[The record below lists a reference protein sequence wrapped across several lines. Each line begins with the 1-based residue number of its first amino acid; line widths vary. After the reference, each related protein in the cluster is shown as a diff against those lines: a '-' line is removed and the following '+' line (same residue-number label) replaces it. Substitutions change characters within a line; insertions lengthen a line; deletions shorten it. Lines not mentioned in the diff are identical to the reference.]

1 MKKVLLA
8 VAAIGL
14 LFVNYSCAPDS
25 ANEETYELQSRE
37 NEKIRAPGSVH

>member
-14 LFVNYSCAPDS
+14 LFVNYSCDPDS
-25 ANEETYELQSRE
+25 ANEESYELQSPE
-37 NEKIRAPGSVH
+37 KKKIRAPGSNN